1 MTDGYYCNLCNK
13 YFHKKSKNRHIKS
26 FHSNSNGNGNGNSNG
41 NSNSNIIPNLYY
53 ETELNYLK
61 KRNQDLESIIAKF
74 NIETNKFI
82 TDYRNKINLH
92 YDEIIENLKS
102 CVLNQDVEIE
112 KQGQQQQQ
120 QQQQQQFQP
129 DLDSPDLEINTIK
142 MEEEEEE
149 FNPVH
154 KINKITF
161 NHHINLPRCFRM
173 LIIGSS
179 GSGKTNLLLRMLL
192 TDGFLDYDNL
202 IIFSKTLNQPEY
214 QYILHGFENNL
225 SKKSIRYIFNNQETL
240 FDEDTSMLNAEP
252 RSIEEVIEQYALNNP
267 EDTSINVQ
275 FYNNVDQVMPPEQL
289 PKNKKNLIIFND
301 CINEKNQNIM
311 ENYFTRGRHSNTN
324 VIYLSQSWF
333 DLDKR
338 SIRGN
343 SNYIILFKLN
353 KRDKSLLHSDLLSNT
368 INKEEF
374 DDLTKVWNQKYKYL
388 AFNTEGEMKIRD
400 NVFKY

>member
-1 MTDGYYCNLCNK
+1 MERTK
-13 YFHKKSKNRHIKS
+13 FFRQSRQS
-26 FHSNSNGNGNGNSNG
+26 
-41 NSNSNIIPNLYY
+41 
-53 ETELNYLK
+53 
-61 KRNQDLESIIAKF
+61 QDQE
-74 NIETNKFI
+74 
-82 TDYRNKINLH
+82 
-92 YDEIIENLKS
+92 
-102 CVLNQDVEIE
+102 
-112 KQGQQQQQ
+112 
-120 QQQQQQFQP
+120 
-129 DLDSPDLEINTIK
+129 EINTITSSTDTVCPTETSNSTFIGLRSVTKDKPLVLELHSVQSLTSSTTEYNSVTITPTEIPSIK
-142 MEEEEEE
+142 MDEEEE

-161 NHHINLPRCFRM
+161 NHHLNLPRCFRM
-173 LIIGSS
+173 LMIGSS

-192 TDGFLDYDNL
+192 TDNFLDYDNL

-225 SKKSIRYIFNNQETL
+225 SKKSIRYIFNNQEKL
-240 FDEDTSMLNAEP
+240 FNGQSPDGVDEEK
-252 RSIEEVIEQYALNNP
+252 SIEEVMEQYALTALLDWESKTGGRPTELCSVKNP
-267 EDTSINVQ
+267 ENSSINVQ

-289 PKNKKNLIIFND
+289 PKNKKNLIIFDD

-324 VIYLSQSWF
+324 VIYLSQNWF

-388 AFNTEGEMKIRD
+388 AFNIEGEMKIRD
-400 NVFKY
+400 NIFKY